1 MICDDLSEGMKKK
14 VSWPLGVLLVLVLA
28 FAYVMTLPDQQAWD
42 TFVRVNQAANE
53 GDWQQVYDDLSQE
66 TRQQFEQVGDMIR
79 QYAQILDI
87 PESALGTTES
97 MFVAAL
103 PQLDEM
109 QASFYKGAYEVM
121 DATRHGDTAAVDVLN
136 LQVGQTQTVN
146 MVREQGVWKLVVPL
160 QDMD

>member
-1 MICDDLSEGMKKK
+1 MKKK
-14 VSWPLGVLLVLVLA
+14 VIWPLGLVLVLVAA
-28 FAYVMTLPDQQAWD
+28 FAYIMTLPDQQAWD
-42 TFVRVNQAANE
+42 SFVRVNQAANE

-87 PESALGTTES
+87 PESALGSTES
-97 MFVAAL
+97 MFVAAM

-109 QASFYKGAYEVM
+109 QTSFYKGAYEVT
-121 DATRHGDTAAVDVLN
+121 DATRHGDTAAVEVLN
-136 LQVGQTQTVN
+136 RQSGQTQTVN